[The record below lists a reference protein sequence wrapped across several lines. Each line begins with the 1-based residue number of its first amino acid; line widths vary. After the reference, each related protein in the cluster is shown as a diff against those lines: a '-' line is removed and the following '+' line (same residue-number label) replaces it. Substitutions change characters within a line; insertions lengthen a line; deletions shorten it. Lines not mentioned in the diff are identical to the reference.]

1 MKRLTTVAIAAFLS
15 IASSAHAAG
24 ITFIFEG
31 SGRATLDTSSF
42 FAVFT
47 ITTTADTA
55 DITSFGSGNAVDNAT
70 ASIDIQGVGVFD
82 IITPTRVFANTDNNT
97 VGFSRSSGA
106 DLFNITDNAFAG
118 FDLTQSIGPVDSLG
132 QLLQWDSGDVM
143 TTGGVLFF
151 ESFQTDARFT
161 AIVDSE
167 VPVPAAAL
175 LFGPALA
182 GFMAWR
188 RKRS

>member
-1 MKRLTTVAIAAFLS
+1 MKRLLSVAIAAALS

-31 SGRATLDTSSF
+31 SGRATLGTSSF
-42 FAVFT
+42 NAVFT

-55 DITSFGSGNAVDNAT
+55 GISSFGSGNDVDNVT

-82 IITPTRVFANTDNNT
+82 FITPTRVFANTNNNT
-97 VGFSRSSGA
+97 VGFSRSSGS
-106 DLFNITDNAFAG
+106 DLFNMTNNAFAG
-118 FDLTQSIGPVDSLG
+118 YDLTQSIGPVDGLG
-132 QLLQWDSGDVM
+132 LLLQWGSSDVM
-143 TTGGVLFF
+143 TTGDILFF

-182 GFMAWR
+182 GFFAWR